1 VKIYCVEDENSIRE
15 LIVYTLNTV
24 GFTAVGFS
32 NAAEF
37 FEAINDGLPNL
48 VLLDIMMSGEDGLS
62 VLKKLRSSPETRNL
76 PIIMITAKT
85 SEYDK
90 VTGLDLGADDYITK
104 PFGMMEL
111 VARINALLRRSTMS
125 EGSEIIEIG
134 NVLLDSSRHKVMA
147 NGSEIDLALR
157 EFQLLE
163 LMMQNPGIVFTR
175 DRLLVTLWG
184 YDFDGETRT
193 VDVHV
198 RRLREKLGSASE
210 IIKTVR
216 GVGYKIED
224 IK

>member
-1 VKIYCVEDENSIRE
+1 
-15 LIVYTLNTV
+15 
-24 GFTAVGFS
+24 
-32 NAAEF
+32 
-37 FEAINDGLPNL
+37 
-48 VLLDIMMSGEDGLS
+48 LLDIMMSGQDGLS

-111 VARINALLRRSTMS
+111 VARINALLRRATMS